1 MSNYGIGRRPFL
13 KGALSATA
21 FLALPGRLLAM
32 VPQAGGAPAAMPD
45 RYPPVI
51 PGFPHILHGGD
62 WSPEQWLH
70 EPAVIEEDFRL
81 MEKTGC
87 NTFSIGIFSWATLEP
102 EEGRF
107 EFAWLDDIMNRL
119 AAHGYYAFLAT
130 PSGGKPRWI
139 SEKYPEVRRINRAGQ
154 REPHGGRHNN

>member
-1 MSNYGIGRRPFL
+1 MSNHSIGRRPFL

-21 FLALPGRLLAM
+21 LLAVPGRLFVFASQ
-32 VPQAGGAPAAMPD
+32 PGGGPAALPD
-45 RYPPVI
+45 RYPPII

-87 NTFSIGIFSWATLEP
+87 NTFSVGIFSWAT
-102 EEGRF
+102 
-107 EFAWLDDIMNRL
+107 RL
-119 AAHGYYAFLAT
+119 ARHAAHSPIGT
-130 PSGGKPRWI
+130 VQQKSRDVKSDRERPRHPSMR
-139 SEKYPEVRRINRAGQ
+139 
-154 REPHGGRHNN
+154 